1 MVKVLRII
9 ITAKLHQYVS
19 AKPVSGDLHLL
30 PLLCCRFISRVAP
43 LAPFYTLA
51 ILHGVPYST
60 GNYTGLHETT
70 PFLPCTELPFI
81 ALQCTALHYTA
92 EQCTALHCT
101 ALHCTVMHCTSLH
114 PAKAT
119 VLHFTAMQRTTMQL
133 IVAFFTPHFTQAT
146 ANLAQKFA

>member
-1 MVKVLRII
+1 MSQPSLWVEIYIYFPSFVAGSSLG
-9 ITAKLHQYVS
+9 S
-19 AKPVSGDLHLL
+19 
-30 PLLCCRFISRVAP
+30 PL
-43 LAPFYTLA
+43 
-51 ILHGVPYST
+51 LHGVPYST
-60 GNYTGLHETT
+60 GDYTGLHGTT

-92 EQCTALHCT
+92 EQCIALHCT
-101 ALHCTVMHCTSLH
+101 ALHFTVMHCTSLH

-133 IVAFFTPHFTQAT
+133 IVAFFTPHFTHAT